1 MAIDLASIKNELF
14 PGLAAVEGRYKKI
27 ETKWS
32 RLFEKRTSKMALE
45 RRTQMAFLP
54 LAREKVGSGGANLLS
69 LAAGARE
76 IRRGSHVFR

>member
-32 RLFEKRTSKMALE
+32 RLFEKRYLE
-45 RRTQMAFLP
+45 DGP
-54 LAREKVGSGGANLLS
+54 GAPYPDGIP
-69 LAAGARE
+69 AAGARKG
-76 IRRGSHVFR
+76 RGPEHLLR